1 MLNVENLS
9 VAYSGIQAL
18 RGVSL
23 TVGRGEIFTLIGPNG
38 AGKST
43 LLNTLSGL
51 VGAAS
56 GTITFDGAPLLGMP
70 AHRIARCGMIHVP
83 EGRQIIAPL
92 TVRENLDLG
101 RIAAGSRGNAVSD
114 LERVHNLFPILAER
128 RNQIAGS
135 LSGGQQ
141 QMLAIGRALMGQPRL
156 LLLDEPSLGLA
167 PVIVREVFD
176 ALKRLNAEG
185 LTILLVEQ
193 NARLALET
201 ANTAAVLE
209 QGRIVHRGAAT
220 DLANDP
226 AVAEH
231 YFGRAPEVT

>member
-1 MLNVENLS
+1 MLSIQNLS

-18 RGVSL
+18 RCVSL
-23 TVGRGEIFTLIGPNG
+23 DVAKGEIFTLIGPNG

-43 LLNTLSGL
+43 LLNTLSG
-51 VGAAS
+51 VVKPGG
-56 GTITFDGAPLLGMP
+56 GTITLDGEPLLGRA
-70 AHRIARCGMIHVP
+70 AHRIVRAGLVQVP

-101 RIAAGSRGNAVSD
+101 RIAAGPRGKGDAD
-114 LERVHNLFPILAER
+114 LDRVHALFPILEER
-128 RNQIAGS
+128 RAQIAGS

-176 ALKRLNAEG
+176 ALKKLNQEG

-193 NARLALET
+193 NARLALNT
-201 ANTAAVLE
+201 ADTAAVLE
-209 QGRIVHRGAAT
+209 QGRIVHSGKAA
-220 DLANDP
+220 DLADDP
-226 AVAEH
+226 VVAEH
-231 YFGRAPEVT
+231 YFGRAPEMT